1 MVEFQSGSILLNG
14 GFTQHTIL
22 SDPRNVA
29 HDKKVIHQKQKR
41 GESLA
46 AGSAPTPHPGKKTA
60 YAASHGAHKETEA
73 EEAGGN
79 VTESTE

>member
-1 MVEFQSGSILLNG
+1 MGSTPHYAHLNLG
-14 GFTQHTIL
+14 PRLGM

-29 HDKKVIHQKQKR
+29 HDKKVIHQKQKQ